1 MKPASETQCRKFLTR
16 GQSNENY
23 VQSCD
28 AGKKGVIFINI
39 NPIIEKAFSD
49 FKIGE
54 KSIPIAFLSY
64 TGKADTYLT
73 YYTWQEQ
80 PDDFYDDEN
89 HAEIA
94 FATIDIF
101 SKGNFKNIL
110 KKVKTKLK
118 EIGFAWTDNV
128 RPDRALF
135 KVA

>member
-28 AGKKGVIFINI
+28 ARKKGVIFINI

-54 KSIPIAFLSY
+54 RSIPIAFLSY
-64 TGKADTYLT
+64 TGKAETYLT

-118 EIGFAWTDNV
+118 EIGFTWTDNV

>member
-1 MKPASETQCRKFLTR
+1 M
-16 GQSNENY
+16 
-23 VQSCD
+23 
-28 AGKKGVIFINI
+28 VIFINI

-49 FKIGE
+49 FKVDG

-110 KKVKTKLK
+110 KKVKIKLK
-118 EIGFAWTDNV
+118 EIGFTWTDNGPEDFDKETGYYHV
-128 RPDRALF
+128 PVNFYAENNSVLEN
-135 KVA
+135 